1 MLPHL
6 TSVKETAMRILIVLF
21 LAVLSTAQL
30 GAQTDSPTY
39 RWFGDLRVRGEVDM
53 RDFRQQTPANA
64 YTVMRTRFGVEVKPL
79 EDVRVLFQLRDSRVF
94 GQERDGTGAFN
105 TLGDSRNLDLHQG
118 FVEIRKFL
126 FDELTVKLGRQELSY
141 GNERLIGT
149 VGWNNVGRVFDGGV
163 ARLEPAG
170 LTIDILALRLAEVK
184 QYPSAATPTAVQYV
198 KDAGA
203 DLFGIYGTSKGEG
216 NSLDGYVLYQTD
228 RNQTV
233 PGANDLKRWTL
244 GALLRGKGA
253 ALTYD
258 LEAAYQT
265 GTRRGANVAAYLLAG
280 SLSYTFEESPL
291 RRLGLGYDRL
301 SGSKAGSAKHKSFD
315 PMFHTGHKF
324 YGFMDY
330 FIGFPGSTADRGLI
344 DLYGRGTVNI
354 SQVLVTNIWVHS
366 FQPESDQ
373 RLLGHEV
380 DCVVSYRMSGAVSLE
395 GGASAFL
402 PGVVMRERF
411 VGAST
416 SFWGFLAL
424 SVSF

>member
-1 MLPHL
+1 
-6 TSVKETAMRILIVLF
+6 MRILTIF
-21 LAVLSTAQL
+21 LVLSSVVGL
-30 GAQTDSPTY
+30 LFAQTDSPKF
-39 RWFGDLRVRGEVDM
+39 RWFGDIRVRGEVDM
-53 RDFRQQTPANA
+53 RDFKDQTPANA
-64 YTVMRTRFGVEVKPL
+64 YTVMRARFGVEAKPL
-79 EDVRVLFQLRDSRVF
+79 EDVRVLLQVRDSRVF

-118 FVEIRKFL
+118 FVEIKKF
-126 FDELTVKLGRQELSY
+126 FSDEVTLKVGRQELSY

-149 VGWNNVGRVFDGGV
+149 VGWNNIGRVFDGGLL
-163 ARLEPAG
+163 RFDFTG
-170 LTIDILALRLAEVK
+170 LSLDLIAMRLAEVK
-184 QYPSAATPTAVQYV
+184 QYPSVATPAAVQYV
-198 KDAGA
+198 RDGGS
-203 DLFGIYGTSKGEG
+203 DFFGIYGTSKGIE
-216 NSLDGYVLYQTD
+216 NNTLDGYVLFQSD

-233 PGANDLKRWTL
+233 FGSNDLRRWTV
-244 GALLRGKGA
+244 GGLLRGKTS
-253 ALTYD
+253 ALSYD

-265 GTRRGANVAAYLLAG
+265 GTRRGMDVAAYLLAG
-280 SLSYTFEESPL
+280 SLNYTFEESPV

-301 SGSKAGSAKHKSFD
+301 SGSKAGSTKHKSFD

-330 FIGFPGSTADRGLI
+330 FIGFPGNSADRGLI
-344 DLYGRGTVNI
+344 DLYARGTVNI
-354 SQVLVTNIWVHS
+354 TQALVTNVWVHS

-373 RLLGHEV
+373 RLLGHEA
-380 DCVVSYRMSGAVSLE
+380 DCVVSYRMNEAVSLE

-411 VGAST
+411 GGAST